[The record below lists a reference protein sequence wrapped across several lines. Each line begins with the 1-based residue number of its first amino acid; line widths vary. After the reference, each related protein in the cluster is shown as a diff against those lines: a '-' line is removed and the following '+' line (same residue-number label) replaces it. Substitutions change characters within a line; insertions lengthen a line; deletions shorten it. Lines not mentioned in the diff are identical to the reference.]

1 MNKFKS
7 ILFILLSLSLFSCKK
22 DDNEPDQNVIDL
34 FVWAGQSNAQGRQ
47 GDAAQYPADT
57 DSLDQD
63 IKFNWTLIDSG
74 KSDGWTTL
82 QAQSGVFPSGHFG
95 PEITFG
101 RKLAQANYKPA
112 IFKYTKGAT
121 SIFEHWRQPGQ
132 GGFYDDMIADL
143 KIAIKDLENQG
154 FTVKIKGFIWIQGES
169 DSNSDAAANA
179 YDGHLNSIITGMRHF
194 ADDNSLPIIL
204 GVDEQYFNLPN
215 QQRLGVLHAHQRLA
229 QSDAKIKF
237 TSMYGY
243 PKADATHLTPAGLI
257 SHGEDIFDV
266 YQILTSGA
274 KPAANS
280 SITSNGDVVSTLSQ
294 RAWGQSFSTNQSGY
308 VRSITFSA
316 ASSLSNSATLT
327 LHNGADCTGDELLS
341 QNINTITTGD
351 NTITISGNFYL
362 EKEHTYFIKIASDM
376 PTDWRIHYSNTN
388 NVIGMLRTNR
398 AGDADLSCGRP
409 FPSFDMN
416 FSVTLGE

>member
-1 MNKFKS
+1 LNDIINDFR
-7 ILFILLSLSLFSCKK
+7 
-22 DDNEPDQNVIDL
+22 NNVIE
-34 FVWAGQSNAQGRQ
+34 N
-47 GDAAQYPADT
+47 
-57 DSLDQD
+57 
-63 IKFNWTLIDSG
+63 
-74 KSDGWTTL
+74 
-82 QAQSGVFPSGHFG
+82 
-95 PEITFG
+95 PE
-101 RKLAQANYKPA
+101 
-112 IFKYTKGAT
+112 
-121 SIFEHWRQPGQ
+121 
-132 GGFYDDMIADL
+132 
-143 KIAIKDLENQG
+143 
-154 FTVKIKGFIWIQGES
+154 
-169 DSNSDAAANA
+169 
-179 YDGHLNSIITGMRHF
+179 
-194 ADDNSLPIIL
+194 LPVIL
-204 GVDEQYFNLPN
+204 GVDEQFFNLEDHHQPEILN
-215 QQRLGVLHAHQRLA
+215 AHQDTALNDENIR
-229 QSDAKIKF
+229 F

-243 PKADATHLTPAGLI
+243 PKADVTHLTPAGLI
-257 SHGEDIFDV
+257 EHGEGLYSVFHNLLIDENPTDNCV
-266 YQILTSGA
+266 L
-274 KPAANS
+274 S
-280 SITSNGDVVSTLSQ
+280 SSGDVVSIIDS

-341 QNINTITTGD
+341 QNINTVTTGD